1 MLKKIENLENKHTGS
16 MTAIICGII
25 LFMSGIGPNLE
36 ETGLANPGSIFGGIS
51 LLFGAIAYRLAKK
64 RKLGVINFS
73 ISLLVIEV
81 ICIGIVFFLIAM
93 AALMAGRDFIQQNSL
108 GVLIAGIV
116 IIVYV
121 RMATSK

>member
-1 MLKKIENLENKHTGS
+1 MLKKIENLEDKHSGS

-25 LFMSGIGPNLE
+25 LFMSGVGPNLE
-36 ETGLANPGSIFGGIS
+36 ETGIANPGSIFGGIS

-81 ICIGIVFFLIAM
+81 ICIGIVIFLIA
-93 AALMAGRDFIQQNSL
+93 MAGRDFILQNSL

-116 IIVYV
+116 IIAYL

>member
-1 MLKKIENLENKHTGS
+1 MLKKIENLEDKHSGS

-25 LFMSGIGPNLE
+25 LFMSGVGPNLE
-36 ETGLANPGSIFGGIS
+36 ETGIANPGSIFGGIS

-81 ICIGIVFFLIAM
+81 ICIGIVIFLIA
-93 AALMAGRDFIQQNSL
+93 MAGRDFIQQNSL

-116 IIVYV
+116 IIAYL